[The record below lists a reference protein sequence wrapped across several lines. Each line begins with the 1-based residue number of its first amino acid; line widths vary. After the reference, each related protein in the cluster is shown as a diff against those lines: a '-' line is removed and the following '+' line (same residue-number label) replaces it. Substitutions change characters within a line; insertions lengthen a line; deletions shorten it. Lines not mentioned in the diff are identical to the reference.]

1 MREVVPKKLLGIELD
16 LYFFELSFVNERVP
30 EKPKK
35 KLGNEDAVGLQF
47 HNMVH
52 NIVTT

>member
-16 LYFFELSFVNERVP
+16 LYFFELSFVNERKP

-35 KLGNEDAVGLQF
+35 NWAMRMQLAYSS
-47 HNMVH
+47 
-52 NIVTT
+52 TTWFTTL